1 MTADR
6 SFHIPEDRHYQRE
19 HHLWAKHDAD
29 TGNVRV
35 GIDAIGLE
43 SLGELAYVA
52 LKDVGTQVARGE
64 SIGTLEAAKMTT
76 NIVAPISGTITG
88 RNDAVLENP
97 LIVNTDS
104 YDRGWLVEIE
114 ATDWDADAAT
124 LVSGAAIPE
133 WVAAAAARFE
143 SEAGAD

>member
-19 HHLWAKHDAD
+19 HHLWAKPDAD

-52 LKDVGTQVARGE
+52 L
-64 SIGTLEAAKMTT
+64 
-76 NIVAPISGTITG
+76 
-88 RNDAVLENP
+88 
-97 LIVNTDS
+97 
-104 YDRGWLVEIE
+104 
-114 ATDWDADAAT
+114 
-124 LVSGAAIPE
+124 
-133 WVAAAAARFE
+133 
-143 SEAGAD
+143 